1 MQFLISPDQRSGFCS
16 RRISRTAALK
26 KQIDPMTWIYFSFA
40 IRYVVFYHYNC
51 DTPSVRLL
59 LEMTSLERFDYN
71 PNVSLQE
78 LLNGGVC

>member
-1 MQFLISPDQRSGFCS
+1 
-16 RRISRTAALK
+16 
-26 KQIDPMTWIYFSFA
+26 MTWIYFSFA